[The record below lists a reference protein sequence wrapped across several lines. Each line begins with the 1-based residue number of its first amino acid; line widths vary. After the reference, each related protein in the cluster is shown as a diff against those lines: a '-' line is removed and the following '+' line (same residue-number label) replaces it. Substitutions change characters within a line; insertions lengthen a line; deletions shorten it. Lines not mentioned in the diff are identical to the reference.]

1 MKSTKLMLM
10 GILLIMLAVSLATSI
25 SQALFNMSASNP
37 PFILKLFPGIEAF
50 LVVIGF
56 AMGVIGFFQKDQ
68 SGKNL

>member
-10 GILLIMLAVSLATSI
+10 GILLMLLAVCLATSI

-37 PFILKLFPGIEAF
+37 PIILKFFPGIEAF

-56 AMGVIGFFQKDQ
+56 VMGVVGFFQRE
-68 SGKNL
+68 NMTR

>member
-10 GILLIMLAVSLATSI
+10 GILLMLLAVCLATSI

-56 AMGVIGFFQKDQ
+56 VMGVVGFFQQDVTKR
-68 SGKNL
+68 L